1 MGPQPDMDIL
11 PHHEG
16 YCTRSVE
23 VSTSR
28 LRADFVYDVKFEVIG
43 SPFALLSVSLLSVS
57 LLSISLVSVSLSAS
71 KNLYIRKGSLF
82 GVGGKAENVRLS
94 KVPYVVQMLIFEP
107 DSIRKNFRPTP
118 WCPLPCIH
126 TCIFSAL

>member
-23 VSTSR
+23 VLTSR

-43 SPFALLSVSLLSVS
+43 SPLSLLSVSLLSVS
-57 LLSISLVSVSLSAS
+57 FSAS
-71 KNLYIRKGSLF
+71 QNLYIRKRSLF
-82 GVGGKAENVRLS
+82 GVGGKVENVREPRLS
-94 KVPYVVQMLIFEP
+94 KVPY
-107 DSIRKNFRPTP
+107 K
-118 WCPLPCIH
+118 C
-126 TCIFSAL
+126 

>member
-11 PHHEG
+11 PHHER

-23 VSTSR
+23 VLTSR

-43 SPFALLSVSLLSVS
+43 SPFSLLSVS
-57 LLSISLVSVSLSAS
+57 LSVSQ
-71 KNLYIRKGSLF
+71 NLYIRKGSLF
-82 GVGGKAENVRLS
+82 GVGGKAENVREPRLS